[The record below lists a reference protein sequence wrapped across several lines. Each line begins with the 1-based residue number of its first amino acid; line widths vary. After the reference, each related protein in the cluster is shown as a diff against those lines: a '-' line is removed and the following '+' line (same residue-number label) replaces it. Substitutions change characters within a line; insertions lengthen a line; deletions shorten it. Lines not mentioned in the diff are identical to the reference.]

1 MAHAAVRELPV
12 PASATALQPEI
23 EVPPSVKFIVP
34 VGLVPATVALKVT
47 LAPTVDGLTELAS
60 VVVVWLILT
69 TCDSAA
75 LVEPELLAS
84 PA

>member
-1 MAHAAVRELPV
+1 MPEPV
-12 PASATALQPEI
+12 SAIALQPEI

-34 VGLVPATVALKVT
+34 VGLVPATVAVKVT

-69 TCDSAA
+69 TCGSAA

>member
-34 VGLVPATVALKVT
+34 VGLVPATVAVKVT
-47 LAPTVDGLTELAS
+47 LAPAVDGLTELAS

-75 LVEPELLAS
+75 LVEPKLLAS